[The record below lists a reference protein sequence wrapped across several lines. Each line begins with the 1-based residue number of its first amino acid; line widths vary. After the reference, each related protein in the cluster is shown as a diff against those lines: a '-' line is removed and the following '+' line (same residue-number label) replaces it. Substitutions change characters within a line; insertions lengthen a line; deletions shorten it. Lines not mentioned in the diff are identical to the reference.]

1 MAQDERP
8 VSINISAIPV
18 AGVGGLGLVAMAGV
32 VSVFFPA
39 IGWMMAAGAG
49 SGILLAVALVAFRR
63 IHKAGA
69 PSGDNPVILF
79 RDVTCESHRRDT
91 DSADRPIA
99 RSPDHPISRSPD
111 HPITRS
117 PDLLHSVIRRFL
129 RDDHVVDVAFTQTR
143 GADADHLRFA
153 LQRLDVLAAGVPHPG
168 AQAPH
173 QLMDHRR
180 D

>member
-69 PSGDNPVILF
+69 PSGGDPVILF

-111 HPITRS
+111 HPIA
-117 PDLLHSVIRRFL
+117 RFTPL
-129 RDDHVVDVAFTQTR
+129 CNS
-143 GADADHLRFA
+143 A
-153 LQRLDVLAAGVPHPG
+153 LPS
-168 AQAPH
+168 
-173 QLMDHRR
+173 
-180 D
+180 